1 MQEYIIDQL
10 KPLAVPID
18 SVKADPQ
25 NARLHNEANK
35 KAIKK
40 SIEGFLQRK
49 PIVVN
54 KNTGIIEAGNGLYQ
68 EMKDLGATEIAA
80 VFVDDDDNQAKA
92 FAIMDNRS
100 GELSEWDLPNLKDI
114 LQELDSGALD
124 MDLTG
129 FNEDELEDMMT
140 QFHIDDESLT
150 DAIVSEQEYDEA
162 HDRSERILRRMT
174 DKINDISI
182 SNPRALNGAI
192 AVIVDIAKGNQI
204 LFLADPKLNDL
215 VTEIRRHVEDGTA
228 SPMEHALYETINRNN
243 K

>member
-10 KPLAVPID
+10 KPLAVPIG
-18 SVKADPQ
+18 SVKPDPQ

-100 GELSEWDLPNLKDI
+100 GELSEWDLPNLKDV

-129 FNEDELEDMMT
+129 FNEMAIEQLMT
-140 QFHIDDESLT
+140 QVHSIDEEWQGMPEFDQKDMADIKIVIHFHNENDMQLFFKLTGIDPQTWNNGVHSYWFPPEPKHHTDVVYKNES
-150 DAIVSEQEYDEA
+150 
-162 HDRSERILRRMT
+162 
-174 DKINDISI
+174 
-182 SNPRALNGAI
+182 
-192 AVIVDIAKGNQI
+192 
-204 LFLADPKLNDL
+204 
-215 VTEIRRHVEDGTA
+215 
-228 SPMEHALYETINRNN
+228 
-243 K
+243 

>member
-100 GELSEWDLPNLKDI
+100 GELSEWDLPNLKDV

-129 FNEDELEDMMT
+129 FNEMAIEQLMT
-140 QFHIDDESLT
+140 QVHSIDEEWQGMPEFDQKEKTAFRSIIVHFK
-150 DAIVSEQEYDEA
+150 DAGAVQEFSELINQ
-162 HDRSERILRRMT
+162 SVT
-174 DKINDISI
+174 DKAKYIWF
-182 SNPRALNGAI
+182 PEVTREVRA
-192 AVIVDIAKGNQI
+192 DKRYTSE
-204 LFLADPKLNDL
+204 P
-215 VTEIRRHVEDGTA
+215 
-228 SPMEHALYETINRNN
+228 
-243 K
+243 

>member
-100 GELSEWDLPNLKDI
+100 GELSEWDLPNLKDV

-129 FNEDELEDMMT
+129 FNEMAIEQLMT
-140 QFHIDDESLT
+140 QVHSIDEEWQGMPEFDQKDKTAFRSIIVHFK
-150 DAIVSEQEYDEA
+150 DAGAVQEFSELINQ
-162 HDRSERILRRMT
+162 SVT
-174 DKINDISI
+174 DKAKYIWF
-182 SNPRALNGAI
+182 PEVTREVRA
-192 AVIVDIAKGNQI
+192 DKRYTSE
-204 LFLADPKLNDL
+204 P
-215 VTEIRRHVEDGTA
+215 
-228 SPMEHALYETINRNN
+228 
-243 K
+243 

>member
-129 FNEDELEDMMT
+129 FNEMAIEQLMT
-140 QFHIDDESLT
+140 QVHSIDEEWQGMPEFDQKDKTAFRSIIVHFK
-150 DAIVSEQEYDEA
+150 DAGAVQEFSELINQ
-162 HDRSERILRRMT
+162 SVT
-174 DKINDISI
+174 DKAKYIWF
-182 SNPRALNGAI
+182 PEVTREVRA
-192 AVIVDIAKGNQI
+192 DKRYTSE
-204 LFLADPKLNDL
+204 P
-215 VTEIRRHVEDGTA
+215 
-228 SPMEHALYETINRNN
+228 
-243 K
+243 